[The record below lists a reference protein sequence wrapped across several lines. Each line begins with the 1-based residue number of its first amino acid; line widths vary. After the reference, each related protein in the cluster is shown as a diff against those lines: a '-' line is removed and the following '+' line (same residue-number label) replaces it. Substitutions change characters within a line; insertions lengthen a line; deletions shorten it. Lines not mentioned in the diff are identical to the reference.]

1 MKRTATAVW
10 NGTLKEGKGNL
21 TTQSGVLSQQLYSFA
36 TRFGEDGKAG
46 TNPEELI
53 AAAHAGCFT
62 MAAGAMLNEAG
73 FTPDSL
79 ETKATLELVKENGG
93 FVIKSIHLDLQ
104 GHVPGIEDSQ
114 FQEIAKN
121 AEANCP
127 VSKAL
132 SVPIT
137 LDARLVAEKT
147 A

>member
-21 TTQSGVLSQQLYSFA
+21 TTQSGVLKQQMYSFN
-36 TRFGEDGKAG
+36 TRFGEDGTAG

-62 MAAGAMLNEAG
+62 MATGAMLNGEG
-73 FTPDSL
+73 FTPDEL
-79 ETKATLELVKENGG
+79 TTEATLDLQFENGG
-93 FVIKSIHLDLQ
+93 YVIKGIHLDLT
-104 GHVPGIEDSQ
+104 GTVPGIDDEK
-114 FQEIAKN
+114 FQQIANN
-121 AEANCP
+121 AKANCP

-137 LDARLVAEKT
+137 MNAQLNAVQSA
-147 A
+147 